1 MNNFQLT
8 LEKHRQVFLIQ
19 DNMVLEVLASIVSRV
34 KEEKAIQNVNRL
46 NSRGHPT
53 SVTWL
58 SKQKPKKFRKK
69 DYSKFEANSSISWES
84 VF

>member
-53 SVTWL
+53 SVT
-58 SKQKPKKFRKK
+58 
-69 DYSKFEANSSISWES
+69 
-84 VF
+84 